1 MCHMLWCGI
10 SNNEWLYMAC
20 DFVKCCAI
28 FFMAYEKFTLY
39 YIEAGCSR
47 TFVKFS
53 YSIEVTLAIARDW

>member
-1 MCHMLWCGI
+1 
-10 SNNEWLYMAC
+10 MAC